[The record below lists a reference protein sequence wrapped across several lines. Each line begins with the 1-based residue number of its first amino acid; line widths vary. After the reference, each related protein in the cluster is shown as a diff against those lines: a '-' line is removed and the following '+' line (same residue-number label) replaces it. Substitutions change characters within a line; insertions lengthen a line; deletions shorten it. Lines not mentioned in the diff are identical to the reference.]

1 MRHPGRR
8 TWCWSTWTIGTAFP
22 WPLSALTS
30 SLKASAVGSNTLSNP
45 RLAAAE
51 SHVAALVLNLP
62 LLGLNLA
69 GDGCADDGHGDA
81 PGHRL
86 RGRRAL
92 AGTSIVAS
100 AVLNG
105 GVLVVGS
112 RPVSIPLLGLGGVYL
127 NQRVIQGN
135 VITQRAVFVDLPG
148 TALDVTVA
156 RDRRP
161 ASPAADRPH

>member
-1 MRHPGRR
+1 
-8 TWCWSTWTIGTAFP
+8 
-22 WPLSALTS
+22 
-30 SLKASAVGSNTLSNP
+30 
-45 RLAAAE
+45 
-51 SHVAALVLNLP
+51 VAALVLNLP
-62 LLGLNLA
+62 LIGLNLA
-69 GDGCADDGHGDA
+69 VTGVQTTATATLPATGCG
-81 PGHRL
+81 PTS
-86 RGRRAL
+86 L

-112 RPVSIPLLGLGGVYL
+112 KPVSIPLLGLGGVYL

-156 RDRRP
+156 E
-161 ASPAADRPH
+161 SKAAITCS